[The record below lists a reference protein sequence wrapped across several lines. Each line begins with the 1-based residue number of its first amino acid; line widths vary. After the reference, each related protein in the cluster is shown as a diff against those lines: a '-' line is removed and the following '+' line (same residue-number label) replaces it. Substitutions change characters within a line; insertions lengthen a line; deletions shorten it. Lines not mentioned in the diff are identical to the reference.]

1 MDSESIEGRK
11 CPGGAARSA
20 VPTPV
25 MNVMKKVHYL
35 YALSF
40 VSAFLLFQIE
50 LIIAK
55 IFLPR
60 FGGSYLVWGA
70 CIVFFQFTLLL
81 GYLYSHIVI
90 RKFGMYRYRYLHL
103 FLVLLPLLFFP
114 GRPLPE
120 IVSHAGIPLVIDIFM
135 QLSLTIGLAFFVLS
149 TISIVTQSWLAHSEL
164 PESRNPFM
172 LYAVSNVGSFMGLL
186 SYPFL
191 FEAYFDLDT

>member
-1 MDSESIEGRK
+1 
-11 CPGGAARSA
+11 
-20 VPTPV
+20 
-25 MNVMKKVHYL
+25 MKKVHYL

-90 RKFGMYRYRYLHL
+90 RKFGMYRY
-103 FLVLLPLLFFP
+103 
-114 GRPLPE
+114 
-120 IVSHAGIPLVIDIFM
+120 
-135 QLSLTIGLAFFVLS
+135 
-149 TISIVTQSWLAHSEL
+149 
-164 PESRNPFM
+164 
-172 LYAVSNVGSFMGLL
+172 
-186 SYPFL
+186 
-191 FEAYFDLDT
+191 